1 MKIEFAT
8 QMNKRLILTFKCNT
22 EHIVLSPGEIIKIDY
37 RIKNP
42 SKRYWV
48 CEASYNV
55 TPFIASKY
63 FNKLQCFCFNK
74 MIIPANANIVL
85 PLIFFIDPAICFDE
99 STKNLN
105 QLTLTYIMNNMNV

>member
-1 MKIEFAT
+1 IF
-8 QMNKRLILTFKCNT
+8 TFKCN
-22 EHIVLSPGEIIKIDY
+22 INYVILSPGEIIKIDY
-37 RIKNP
+37 RIKN
-42 SKRYWV
+42 SNREYWV

-74 MIIPANANIVL
+74 IIIPPNANIIL

-99 STKNLN
+99 NTKDLD
-105 QLTLTYIMNNMNV
+105 QLTLTYIMNSINI